1 MYESLFYI
9 KQQAYFFMCISW
21 SYLLETFH
29 FWTHLPNV
37 AKRKI
42 EIGIRTAW
50 TVAIFILLFYYYQWS
65 ASLTFFSGILSIVS
79 HDLYFGRFMESYYQV
94 MVATVIGSSFGTMV
108 SYVSFNTQWQLA
120 VLFISLVIINRITV
134 WERTSRVIATLTC
147 FLAAFTTQSIVTND
161 DGRRTSGELTMQVS
175 VLLIFVP
182 YTITAFCILIPYPG
196 LALVS
201 GCRKTRRVLLN
212 LRKIVS
218 NVIHSFHDIDSID
231 VFITEADILITETK
245 PIIEYIAGNSRY
257 GANES
262 LFIPA
267 GDLPAFLKTF
277 SAFAS
282 QLVDDSSGLIAM
294 LKPMPLNLTHLL
306 FADRLRSGLSN
317 FANEV
322 DQILLLME
330 QRLNQVDFYPSLYR
344 QLCSGWK
351 EYNASIL
358 EEQENLVIR
367 YRESVEKLNHIRE
380 VILKEYREIRINYV
394 FYKAVRTSISQ
405 SFEATS
411 TFDYTT
417 KEEPVN
423 FINDT
428 IKSSRLASASA
439 SYIRLSD
446 NNDNL
451 KENSVTS
458 LSSRYIESVLS
469 RANSLPEVEMRTS
482 EAKGNSKTGLFR
494 RNFSAV
500 DRFSHPPAPSRVEH
514 IVRSLESHRVDIVQ
528 SYFEGSHQTVD
539 DIRPLVE
546 RETEHLSVKN
556 ISYRSAFFCR
566 LFLLQ
571 SSVSTSEC
579 VFTQKNVPAS
589 VTAFLLGEMLSTC
602 IYFVSFKDMKIDYT
616 YVISLIQPAKI
627 AGAVTLTGLF
637 ITVPKLAKNINGPL
651 WPGIT
656 ICFIR
661 QDASASSFLT
671 SYQRLEG
678 TVIGCFFSIVVYTTL
693 KCPDEA
699 YCNPPDLAP
708 FLIVWTA
715 VCCFFREGP
724 MHGYTGVTAALTPL
738 VLLLGSYVDSEI
750 NIIFRVANTV
760 IAIIIYLLIDMLILP
775 TRTDATVRN
784 IVIRCMT
791 DTTDA
796 FANAV
801 DAVQHLLMYCNHTI
815 QVTPQQCSMNEGKF
829 DDAHSTCCHDP
840 NTDAFNDVVIKSS
853 FGIDGSN
860 SQTPNH
866 INSDK
871 EGLTQ
876 IEMTGLDTDSPINFS
891 FNLGL
896 TGEISL
902 CDCSLERYEVA
913 IKSMIKRQKGLVAV
927 LALGVHEPNILNRF
941 VSFIYKPFSMISSFL
956 SFISSV
962 IDTIHLFIYTLY

>member
-1 MYESLFYI
+1 
-9 KQQAYFFMCISW
+9 
-21 SYLLETFH
+21 
-29 FWTHLPNV
+29 
-37 AKRKI
+37 
-42 EIGIRTAW
+42 
-50 TVAIFILLFYYYQWS
+50 
-65 ASLTFFSGILSIVS
+65 
-79 HDLYFGRFMESYYQV
+79 
-94 MVATVIGSSFGTMV
+94 
-108 SYVSFNTQWQLA
+108 
-120 VLFISLVIINRITV
+120 
-134 WERTSRVIATLTC
+134 
-147 FLAAFTTQSIVTND
+147 
-161 DGRRTSGELTMQVS
+161 
-175 VLLIFVP
+175 
-182 YTITAFCILIPYPG
+182 
-196 LALVS
+196 
-201 GCRKTRRVLLN
+201 
-212 LRKIVS
+212 
-218 NVIHSFHDIDSID
+218 
-231 VFITEADILITETK
+231 
-245 PIIEYIAGNSRY
+245 
-257 GANES
+257 
-262 LFIPA
+262 
-267 GDLPAFLKTF
+267 
-277 SAFAS
+277 
-282 QLVDDSSGLIAM
+282 
-294 LKPMPLNLTHLL
+294 
-306 FADRLRSGLSN
+306 
-317 FANEV
+317 
-322 DQILLLME
+322 
-330 QRLNQVDFYPSLYR
+330 
-344 QLCSGWK
+344 
-351 EYNASIL
+351 
-358 EEQENLVIR
+358 
-367 YRESVEKLNHIRE
+367 
-380 VILKEYREIRINYV
+380 
-394 FYKAVRTSISQ
+394 
-405 SFEATS
+405 
-411 TFDYTT
+411 
-417 KEEPVN
+417 
-423 FINDT
+423 
-428 IKSSRLASASA
+428 
-439 SYIRLSD
+439 
-446 NNDNL
+446 
-451 KENSVTS
+451 
-458 LSSRYIESVLS
+458 
-469 RANSLPEVEMRTS
+469 
-482 EAKGNSKTGLFR
+482 
-494 RNFSAV
+494 
-500 DRFSHPPAPSRVEH
+500 
-514 IVRSLESHRVDIVQ
+514 
-528 SYFEGSHQTVD
+528 
-539 DIRPLVE
+539 
-546 RETEHLSVKN
+546 
-556 ISYRSAFFCR
+556 
-566 LFLLQ
+566 
-571 SSVSTSEC
+571 
-579 VFTQKNVPAS
+579 
-589 VTAFLLGEMLSTC
+589 
-602 IYFVSFKDMKIDYT
+602 MKIDYT